1 MRRREHEC
9 ISFSLDDRIFPLA
22 RTLALFDLDH
32 TLIPF
37 DSGSTWFRF
46 LSSIG
51 VLREE
56 DYAARNR
63 EFATQYKA
71 GQLDVRAFHQFCLA
85 PLALH
90 PRAQLDAW
98 REAWKV
104 SLLPRIPAGSRAL
117 VDAHRNAGDLC
128 CIVTATNSYVAGVF
142 ADIFEVPNLIG
153 TEPEMVD
160 GRADGDFTG
169 DMQGTPSYGPGKVP
183 RVHEWLASQGL
194 SFDDFSRTVCYS
206 DSFNDLPL
214 LEAVDEAIAVGP
226 DDTLR
231 EIASSRGWPII
242 DRPE

>member
-1 MRRREHEC
+1 
-9 ISFSLDDRIFPLA
+9 LA
-22 RTLALFDLDH
+22 RALALFDLDH

-37 DSGSTWFRF
+37 DSGSTWFGY

-51 VLREE
+51 VLRKE
-56 DYAARNR
+56 DYDARNR
-63 EFATQYKA
+63 EFETQYKA

-98 REAWKV
+98 RSAFKTWIQ
-104 SLLPRIPAGSRAL
+104 PRVPAGSRAL
-117 VDAHRNAGDLC
+117 IDAHRDAGDLL

-142 ADIFEVPNLIG
+142 AEIFDVPNLIG

-169 DMQGTPSYGPGKVP
+169 DIQGTPSYGPGKVP
-183 RVHEWLASQGL
+183 RVHAWLAEQGL

-214 LEAVDEAIAVGP
+214 LEAVDEAIVVGP

-231 EIASSRGWPII
+231 GIATTRGWPII
-242 DRPE
+242 ARPE

>member
-1 MRRREHEC
+1 M
-9 ISFSLDDRIFPLA
+9 A
-22 RTLALFDLDH
+22 RALALFDLDH

-37 DSGSTWFRF
+37 DSGSTWFGY

-98 REAWKV
+98 RDAFKTWIR
-104 SLLPRIPAGSRAL
+104 PRVPAGSFAL
-117 VDAHRNAGDLC
+117 IDAHRDAGDLC

-142 ADIFEVPNLIG
+142 AEIFDVPNLIG
-153 TEPEMVD
+153 TQPEMVD
-160 GRADGDFTG
+160 GRLDGDFTG
-169 DMQGTPSYGPGKVP
+169 DIEGTPSYGPGKVP
-183 RVHEWLASQGL
+183 RVHEWLGAQGL
-194 SFDDFSRTVCYS
+194 SFADFSRTVCYS
-206 DSFNDLPL
+206 DSFNDVPL

-226 DDTLR
+226 DKTLR
-231 EIASSRGWPII
+231 EIATQRGWPII
-242 DRPE
+242 ARPE